1 MRSEQIPKSR
11 TSLLPPRRQAA
22 FVEQLY
28 RAIVGDRHH
37 HSHSTQN
44 EDAALSTLADLIL
57 ENSEVSSMP
66 LDTFSAPTLV
76 ASSNC
81 SSSEVNEVLLVEG

>member
-1 MRSEQIPKSR
+1 M
-11 TSLLPPRRQAA
+11 
-22 FVEQLY
+22 EQLY

-37 HSHSTQN
+37 HAHTAQN

-57 ENSEVSSMP
+57 DNSEVSSML
-66 LDTFSAPTLV
+66 LDTFSTPTLV

-81 SSSEVNEVLLVEG
+81 SSVEVNEVLLVEG

>member
-1 MRSEQIPKSR
+1 MF
-11 TSLLPPRRQAA
+11 L
-22 FVEQLY
+22 EQLY

-44 EDAALSTLADLIL
+44 EDAALSTLTDLIL
-57 ENSEVSSMP
+57 DNSAVWSMP
-66 LDTFSAPTLV
+66 LDTFSAPDLV

-81 SSSEVNEVLLVEG
+81 SSAEVNEVTLAEG